1 MKLAGVVVTYNRK
14 YELEKNIISIFS
26 QTKLFDKLYIIDNN
40 SDDGTYDYLKEKK
53 YISNQMITYI
63 KLDENIGGAG
73 GFYAG
78 IKTVINDGY
87 DIVCLMDD
95 DGRAYNNDTIEH
107 LVSHAEHLL
116 LAGKDMLMLNS
127 LVIYDDSNLSFGL
140 GGITTINEAIK
151 KAHNNEI
158 INLIN
163 PFNGTIISK
172 KLVETIGY
180 PNKDFFIR
188 GDEVEYQKRAAMA
201 GAYIATVVNSWYF
214 HPTFEL
220 FSIKWLGRKIQVG
233 ICPPWKSYYQIRNYV
248 YRRKMYDGLFAAIRE
263 YIFQNYCAWKCNPEY
278 SLCKPFMRKGFHDGI
293 RGLLGARIKP
303 GQTEL

>member
-1 MKLAGVVVTYNRK
+1 
-14 YELEKNIISIFS
+14 
-26 QTKLFDKLYIIDNN
+26 
-40 SDDGTYDYLKEKK
+40 
-53 YISNQMITYI
+53 
-63 KLDENIGGAG
+63 
-73 GFYAG
+73 
-78 IKTVINDGY
+78 
-87 DIVCLMDD
+87 MDD

-180 PNKDFFIR
+180 PN
-188 GDEVEYQKRAAMA
+188 
-201 GAYIATVVNSWYF
+201 
-214 HPTFEL
+214 
-220 FSIKWLGRKIQVG
+220 
-233 ICPPWKSYYQIRNYV
+233 
-248 YRRKMYDGLFAAIRE
+248 
-263 YIFQNYCAWKCNPEY
+263 
-278 SLCKPFMRKGFHDGI
+278 
-293 RGLLGARIKP
+293 
-303 GQTEL
+303 